1 MLSYKIKSEFKKSC
15 LQDVS
20 KEIYDIHQKTCKVIF
35 MASLSKCLS
44 GVKGINCDV
53 FTKRNII
60 KQWEWIKKD
69 NPCKNVDSFTHNIE
83 KILDTE
89 SAFIYIKFKFR
100 QNSSMLL
107 KIRSADIL
115 GGETS
120 EVLVMLTLW
129 KFIYFVWICVYVFV
143 REREKKLV

>member
-1 MLSYKIKSEFKKSC
+1 MRMNK
-15 LQDVS
+15 
-20 KEIYDIHQKTCKVIF
+20 
-35 MASLSKCLS
+35 
-44 GVKGINCDV
+44 N
-53 FTKRNII
+53 
-60 KQWEWIKKD
+60 D

-120 EVLVMLTLW
+120 EVLVMLTL
-129 KFIYFVWICVYVFV
+129 
-143 REREKKLV
+143 